1 MYHPLHMITHFA
13 AFILYKEVMGLSQT
27 LRFVDICP
35 EWTSEMV
42 ISVQLTVNVNLCL
55 QKTQEL

>member
-1 MYHPLHMITHFA
+1 MCIKQLISEIHMITHFA

-27 LRFVDICP
+27 PRCVDICP

-42 ISVQLTVNVNLCL
+42 ISVQLTLCM
-55 QKTQEL
+55 